1 MSATTPLLT
10 LQVLSETYAVC
21 RLEPNAAIPRWARG
35 GGFFSITR
43 TPDELSIVCSEA
55 YVPQGIM
62 VERRWRVLRVHGT
75 LDFSLVGILASLTA
89 PLAQAGVS
97 IFALSTYDTDYLLVK
112 VEAFEQA
119 IATLQEA
126 GHLILALPNEAE
138 G

>member
-1 MSATTPLLT
+1 MTATTPQLT

-21 RLEPNAAIPRWARG
+21 RLAPTAPIPSWARG

-55 YVPQGIM
+55 YVPEGIK
-62 VERRWRVLRVHGT
+62 VERRWRVLRVDGT

-119 IATLQEA
+119 VATLQEA
-126 GHLILALPNEAE
+126 GHLIIVLPNETV